1 MFCSPLLT
9 FFILCLAFFI
19 PYPKMSISPI
29 NLIFNILQGFLLYYL
44 CKIGW
49 VRLAWAIVLIPLIIV
64 LLTRE
69 EFDKFARSEEERVN
83 KK

>member
-9 FFILCLAFFI
+9 FFILCIAFFI
-19 PYPKMSISPI
+19 PYPKASISPMS
-29 NLIFNILQGFLLYYL
+29 LIFNILEGFLLYYL

-49 VRLAWAIVLIPLIIV
+49 VRLAWAIVLIPLIII
-64 LLTRE
+64 LLSRA
-69 EFDKFARSEEERVN
+69 EFDKFARSEEERLN